1 MSSNDNENNDP
12 EPIEYSYWEH
22 SRHENLDNDTA
33 IYKRESYKVF
43 KRDFIKHAQDLV
55 GKNYALE
62 GWAGETHIHL
72 NGLSLSER
80 TRLEL
85 LDLGNA
91 IPFNTYPGY
100 LDTILKNL
108 LLTINYKDAEE
119 HNPAPYTPLLEKAG
133 IHPMKCLGHRI
144 ASYVSRY
151 SHFNWNHSI
160 IETLIWTARNAIY
173 SCNTNLYHQNW
184 LVKEDYN
191 SLSWPH
197 INGEEKE
204 NETALE
210 RVINTE
216 RGAAI
221 LTLHK
226 LITEF
231 PSTYSYLEK
240 ELQSIHEEQS
250 KLELMRVL
258 FRHINSS

>member
-1 MSSNDNENNDP
+1 MISNNNEDNDP
-12 EPIEYSYWEH
+12 QAIEYSYWEH
-22 SRHENLDNDTA
+22 RRHEDLDNYNA

-55 GKNYALE
+55 GKNYSLE
-62 GWAGETHIHL
+62 GWAGDTHIQL
-72 NGLSLSER
+72 NGLSLKER
-80 TRLEL
+80 NRLEL

-119 HNPAPYTPLLEKAG
+119 HDPSPYAPLLEKAG
-133 IHPMKCLGHRI
+133 KHPMKCLGYRI

-151 SHFNWNHSI
+151 SHFNWNDNI

-184 LVKEDYN
+184 LVREDYN
-191 SLSWPH
+191 SLTWP
-197 INGEEKE
+197 NLEGEEQE

-221 LTLHK
+221 LSLNK
-226 LITEF
+226 LITEH
-231 PSTYSYLEK
+231 PSKYSYLEK
-240 ELQSIHEEQS
+240 ELQSIHKEQS
-250 KLELMRVL
+250 GLELMRVL
-258 FRHINSS
+258 FKYINSS